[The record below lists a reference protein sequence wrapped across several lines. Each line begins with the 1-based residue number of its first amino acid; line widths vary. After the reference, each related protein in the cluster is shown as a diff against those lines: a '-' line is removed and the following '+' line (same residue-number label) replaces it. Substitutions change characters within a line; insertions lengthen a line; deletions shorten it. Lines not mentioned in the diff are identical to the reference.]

1 MGYIGSKPATNFETV
16 RKQVSTT
23 NSGTT
28 ITLDYSVSSVQD
40 ILVTVNAVVQSYDNY
55 SVSGT
60 TLTLGGTLNN
70 DRVEILYVGRTF
82 QTVTPAVG
90 TVTNDMLSGSIT
102 ASKLSSTAVD
112 NTNTNSTLVT
122 GQTEKTSLADA
133 DKFLISD
140 SAASGALKYVQ
151 KSNLPSGGLTLVSS
165 GTGSSVTNINI
176 DSVFTNSYKAYK
188 FVGGFR
194 PASNSES
201 LWFVYRSGGSNA
213 GNSEY
218 RYVVKGFLAESSGDS
233 EARQNAWG
241 NPYWKVSTN
250 GASNNSN
257 YMQYVD
263 MNIMNPMAT
272 STTFG
277 ANYTSTFGTS
287 MLYTGSSHV
296 VYSLFALNFQ
306 TAGNYDGLHITFSN
320 GNISS
325 YNYQIYGYNP
335 S

>member
-1 MGYIGSKPATNFETV
+1 
-16 RKQVSTT
+16 
-23 NSGTT
+23 
-28 ITLDYSVSSVQD
+28 
-40 ILVTVNAVVQSYDNY
+40 
-55 SVSGT
+55 
-60 TLTLGGTLNN
+60 
-70 DRVEILYVGRTF
+70 VGRTF